1 MARIVTAKMPKPL
14 KGLLGL
20 KREKPPA
27 DDPEAERRAE
37 EWIRAQL
44 EKYQEAYQW
53 GLTRPKG

>member
-27 DDPEAERRAE
+27 DDPK
-37 EWIRAQL
+37 QS
-44 EKYQEAYQW
+44 
-53 GLTRPKG
+53 